1 MKNGIALLTL
11 GVLVLIPA
19 RVQAQGASNDVLIAQ
34 AVAAAPEGFRAG
46 AEVRAYGEDG
56 ALWTVREG
64 TNELICLADKPGD
77 EGFASACYHVSLEP
91 FMQRGRE
98 LSAMG
103 LKGQERQMRRWAEVD
118 EGKIPMP
125 DGAAMV
131 YNLWGQP
138 DHFDAH
144 NLHME
149 DAQHV
154 HAAYIPLATAE
165 STGLS
170 PEPTRAARG
179 SCSPASLRR
188 TSCSP
193 SRETPKRDTAT
204 RTRPPGICGRTPMGR
219 ARGGGPDHA

>member
-1 MKNGIALLTL
+1 MKNWIALLTL
-11 GVLVLIPA
+11 GLMVVA
-19 RVQAQGASNDVLIAQ
+19 SGRVEAQEVSAEVLIAQ
-34 AVAAAPEGFRAG
+34 TVAAAPAGYRAG
-46 AEVRAYGEDG
+46 AAVRAYGDDG
-56 ALWTVREG
+56 ALWTVRAG

-103 LKGQERQMRRWAEVD
+103 LQGQERQMRRWAEVD
-118 EGKIPMP
+118 EGKTPMP

-138 DHFDAH
+138 DHFDPH
-144 NLHME
+144 TLHME

-154 HAAYIPLATAE
+154 HAAYIPFATAE

-170 PEPTRAARG
+170 PEPNQ
-179 SCSPASLRR
+179 
-188 TSCSP
+188 
-193 SRETPKRDTAT
+193 
-204 RTRPPGICGRTPMGR
+204 
-219 ARGGGPDHA
+219 GGPWIMFPGKPSAHIMFAFKGGAEEGHGH